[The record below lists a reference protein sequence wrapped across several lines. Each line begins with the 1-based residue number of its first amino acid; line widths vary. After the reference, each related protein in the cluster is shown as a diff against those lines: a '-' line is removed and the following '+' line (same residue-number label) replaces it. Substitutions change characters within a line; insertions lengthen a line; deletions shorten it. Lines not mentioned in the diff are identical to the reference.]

1 LTEDPVGKKLVPAV
15 GLALTAISL
24 TAIEKIQ

>member
-1 LTEDPVGKKLVPAV
+1 MGIFAAKLRVVPAV